1 MIFRENAVGQW
12 TIIWMWQIMQY
23 LIHMLKKWIQQKLM
37 VHAVYQLA
45 LVRYIYYI
53 SIKRIGWVKLL
64 RNK

>member
-1 MIFRENAVGQW
+1 MVFRENAVGQW

-37 VHAVYQLA
+37 VPAVYQLA

-53 SIKRIGWVKLL
+53 SIKRIGLVKLL
-64 RNK
+64 RN